1 MRLNEFI
8 AYKKAQELFGLVI
21 DDLSSMARHPVIS
34 RLVTQQ
40 VAAAD
45 SICANIEEGY
55 GRGSR
60 KELANFLTISRGSA
74 REVHG
79 RYGRL
84 APWLPAGISESRQS
98 LAEEIIRMLTPAILK
113 LRRPPK
119 SD

>member
-1 MRLNEFI
+1 MRLDEFV
-8 AYKKAQELFGLVI
+8 AYQRAQALFRFVVE
-21 DDLSSMARHPVIS
+21 DLSPLARNPVVS

-55 GRGSR
+55 GRGTR
-60 KELANFLTISRGSA
+60 KELAQFLVMARGSA

-84 APWLPAGISESRQS
+84 AQWLPKGTAESRAN

-113 LRRPPK
+113 LRKPK
-119 SD
+119 

>member
-1 MRLNEFI
+1 MRLEEFI
-8 AYKKAQELFGLVI
+8 AYQKAQELFKLVVE
-21 DDLSSMARHPVIS
+21 DLSPLARNPVIG
-34 RLVTQQ
+34 RLVSQQ

-60 KELANFLTISRGSA
+60 KELAQFLVIARGSA

-84 APWLPAGISESRQS
+84 SAWLKPKIVESRIF
-98 LAEEIIRMLTPAILK
+98 LADEIIRMLTPAILK
-113 LRRPPK
+113 LRK
-119 SD
+119 EK

>member
-1 MRLNEFI
+1 MRLNEFL
-8 AYKKAQELFGLVI
+8 AYQKAQELFRFVVE
-21 DDLSSMARHPVIS
+21 DLSPLARNPVIG
-34 RLVTQQ
+34 RLVSQQ

-60 KELANFLTISRGSA
+60 KELAQFLVIARGSA

-84 APWLPAGISESRQS
+84 ANWLPAETVQLRIA
-98 LAEEIIRMLTPAILK
+98 LADEIIRMLTPAIIK
-113 LRRPPK
+113 LRKPK
-119 SD
+119 

>member
-1 MRLNEFI
+1 MRLDEFL
-8 AYKKAQELFGLVI
+8 AYQKAQVLFRFVVE
-21 DDLSSMARHPVIS
+21 DLSPLAHNPVVS
-34 RLVTQQ
+34 RLVSQQ

-60 KELANFLTISRGSA
+60 KELAQFLVIARGSA

-84 APWLPAGISESRQS
+84 VHWLPAETAQLRIA
-98 LAEEIIRMLTPAILK
+98 LADEIIRMLTPAIIK
-113 LRRPPK
+113 LRKPK
-119 SD
+119 

>member
-1 MRLNEFI
+1 MRLDEFL
-8 AYKKAQELFGLVI
+8 AYQKAQQLFRLVI
-21 DDLSSMARHPVIS
+21 DNLSPLARNPVIG
-34 RLVTQQ
+34 RLVSQQ

-60 KELANFLTISRGSA
+60 KELAQFLVIARGSA

-84 APWLPAGISESRQS
+84 AKWLPPKIAELRIA
-98 LAEEIIRMLTPAILK
+98 LADEIVRMLTPAILK
-113 LRRPPK
+113 LRKPK
-119 SD
+119 

>member
-1 MRLNEFI
+1 MRLEEFL
-8 AYKKAQELFGLVI
+8 AYQKAQDLFRFVVE
-21 DDLSSMARHPVIS
+21 DLSPLARNPVVS

-60 KELANFLTISRGSA
+60 KELAQFLVIARGSA

-84 APWLPAGISESRQS
+84 AAWLPSQTVQLRIA
-98 LAEEIIRMLTPAILK
+98 LADEIIRMLTPAILK
-113 LRRPPK
+113 LRKPK
-119 SD
+119 

>member
-1 MRLNEFI
+1 MRLDEFI
-8 AYKKAQELFGLVI
+8 AYQKARVLFQLVI
-21 DDLSSMARHPVIS
+21 DDLSPLARDPVIG
-34 RLVTQQ
+34 RLVGQQ

-60 KELANFLTISRGSA
+60 KELAQFLVISRGSA

-84 APWLPAGISESRQS
+84 APWLAPKVAENRIA
-98 LAEEIIRMLTPAILK
+98 LADEIIRMLTPAILK
-113 LRRPPK
+113 LRKPK
-119 SD
+119 

>member
-1 MRLNEFI
+1 MRLDEFV
-8 AYKKAQELFGLVI
+8 AYQKAQALFLFVI
-21 DDLSSMARHPVIS
+21 EDLSPLARNPVVG
-34 RLVTQQ
+34 RLVGQQ

-60 KELANFLTISRGSA
+60 KELAQFLVIARGSA

-84 APWLPAGISESRQS
+84 APWLPPKVAEIRIS
-98 LAEEIIRMLTPAILK
+98 LADEIIRMLTPAILK
-113 LRRPPK
+113 LRKPK
-119 SD
+119 

>member
-1 MRLNEFI
+1 MRLDEFI
-8 AYKKAQELFGLVI
+8 AYQKAQELFRLVI
-21 DDLSSMARHPVIS
+21 DDVSPLARNPVVG
-34 RLVTQQ
+34 RLVSQQ

-60 KELANFLTISRGSA
+60 LELAKFLVIARGSA

-84 APWLPAGISESRQS
+84 SPWLKQGVAEPRQN

-113 LRRPPK
+113 LRKNPK
-119 SD
+119 PE